1 MTDYTIEKLGFQGDG
16 VAAGPIYAPRTVPGD
31 TVVGRLDGQTLKDV
45 KIVKP
50 SGDRV
55 KPPCPRFRSCGGC
68 QLQHISDDFVAAWKA
83 DVIRAALAS
92 HDLSPEI
99 LPTLTSPP
107 SSRRRA
113 TFSARRTKKGARAGF
128 HALGSD
134 VIIEIPNCTL
144 ITQDLLGSLEVCED
158 LSVVGA
164 SRKGSLSV
172 TATASTAGLDISAT
186 GGKPL
191 DQEMRLALAGLAERR
206 DLARL
211 VWEGEL
217 IAQRRL
223 PYQVFGG
230 IKIGPPPGA
239 FLQATKHG
247 EQTLQSLVMQTLEG
261 RSNILDLFAGCGTFA
276 LPLARRAQVHAVEGS
291 KQMVEALDRA
301 WRDAEA
307 LKHVSV
313 EARDLFRRPMDKS
326 ELGQFDGVAIDP
338 PRAGAIAQVREL
350 ARSKIP
356 SIAYVSCNPT
366 TFARDAKIL
375 VEGGYELT
383 WVQPVD
389 QFRWSTH
396 VELAAEFVRAG

>member
-31 TVVGRLDGQTLKDV
+31 RVVGRLEGQTLTDI
-45 KIVKP
+45 KIVEP
-50 SGDRV
+50 SSHRIR
-55 KPPCPRFRSCGGC
+55 PPCPHFKSCGGC
-68 QLQHISDDFVAAWKA
+68 QLQHISDEFVAAWKA
-83 DVIRAALAS
+83 DVVRAALAG

-113 TFSARRTKKGARAGF
+113 TFSARRTKKGALAGF
-128 HALGSD
+128 HALESD
-134 VIIEIPNCTL
+134 VIIEIPNCVL
-144 ITQDLLGSLEVCED
+144 ITEDLRGSLEVCED
-158 LSVVGA
+158 LAVVGA

-172 TATASTAGLDISAT
+172 TVTASTAGLDISAT

-191 DQEMRLALAGLAERR
+191 DQEMRVALAELAERR

-217 IAQRRL
+217 IAQRRP
-223 PYQVFGG
+223 PYQIFGG
-230 IKIGPPPGA
+230 INVAPPPGA

-247 EQTLQSLVMQTLEG
+247 EQALQSLVMQTLEG
-261 RSNILDLFAGCGTFA
+261 RSKILDLFAGCGTFA
-276 LPLARRAQVHAVEGS
+276 LPLARTAQVYAVEGS
-291 KQMVEALDRA
+291 KEMVEALDRA
-301 WRDAEA
+301 RRDAEA
-307 LKHVSV
+307 LKHISA
-313 EARDLFRRPMDKS
+313 EARDLFRRPMDAG
-326 ELGQFDGVAIDP
+326 ELDQFDGVVIDP
-338 PRAGAIAQVREL
+338 PRAGAIAQVQEL
-350 ARSKIP
+350 ARSKIS